1 MSIDYKLQSY
11 SFKEKPLFDFVKRC
25 IDIIFALAVIILF
38 SWLFLLVAIII
49 KIDTKGTVFFAHK
62 RVGKK
67 GKQIKILKFR
77 TMVPNAEDMIKDFS
91 PEQMEEYKR
100 NFKLEKDHRITKVG
114 GFLRKTSLDEF
125 PQFLNL
131 LKGDLTLIGP
141 RPVLEEETQ
150 LYGEHRDLLLKVK
163 PGITGIWAAN
173 GRSHIDYQQRIDME
187 LYYICKRSFLLD
199 IKLFFK
205 TIVSV
210 FKQEG
215 AK

>member
-1 MSIDYKLQSY
+1 MDRDYKLQDY
-11 SFKEKPLFDFVKRC
+11 SFKKKPLFDFIKRF
-25 IDIIFALAVIILF
+25 IDILFALVVLIVF
-38 SWLFLLVAIII
+38 SWLFLIIAIII
-49 KIDTKGTVFFAHK
+49 KLDSKGPVFFAHK
-62 RVGKK
+62 RVGKH
-67 GKQIKILKFR
+67 GKLIKILKFR
-77 TMVPNAEDMIKDFS
+77 TMVPDAEKMIQNFTA
-91 PEQMEEYKR
+91 EQKEEFNR
-100 NFKLEKDHRITKVG
+100 NFKLEKDPRITKVG
-114 GFLRKTSLDEF
+114 NFLRKTSLDEF
-125 PQFLNL
+125 PQFINL

-141 RPVLEEETQ
+141 RPVLEAETQ

-187 LYYICKRSFLLD
+187 LYYVCKRTPWLD